1 MSSKASYTKNVKKTV
16 VQETELVPVRSTVL
30 YGLEIKKVDEKKKS
44 SERNIAIVPNITFYD
59 SYTKAMIDFSDYRNN
74 PEKSNVK
81 DFFDLITPGFN
92 FTLTNGTWKNAS
104 VDKLTFNLN
113 GTYKFTKIVDS
124 IVFVEVVSV
133 TKITEK
139 ITRYDKESFL
149 ELPVFELPTVISK
162 GKKQIRTYVINGL
175 GKNTKNSFSY
185 LGAYVGD
192 YIQIQNNKQ
201 KYKILLFEQDIEGK
215 EVMTVEGEILPTS
228 SVGIPILITLFQEN
242 NNKILTDSFDNQ
254 ILGKISIISSD
265 NTVVCVD
272 SSTLLQ
278 SKLRENSVEKI
289 STIFY
294 PNEFCVELTQQAE
307 IITSQNTISSLKEE
321 NVTLKNQLT
330 SRSTIES
337 QNSSLLSSSNL
348 LNRLFT

>member
-44 SERNIAIVPNITFYD
+44 SERNITVVPNITFYD
-59 SYTKAMIDFSDYRNN
+59 SYTKAIIDFSDYKNN

-92 FTLTNGTWKNAS
+92 FTITNATWKNAS

-149 ELPVFELPTVISK
+149 ELPIFELPTVISK
-162 GKKQIRTYVINGL
+162 IKKQVKTYLINSL

-185 LGAYVGD
+185 IGVYNGD

-201 KYKILLFEQDIEGK
+201 KYKISSIEQDIEGK
-215 EVMTVEGEILPTS
+215 EILTVEGEILNS
-228 SVGIPILITLFQEN
+228 STIGTPFLLTLFQEN
-242 NNKILTDSFDNQ
+242 NNKIDINKFNND
-254 ILGKISIISSD
+254 ILG
-265 NTVVCVD
+265 N
-272 SSTLLQ
+272 TLLKIDNNSFCIDSTTELQ
-278 SKLRENSVEKI
+278 AKLRENSKKNITSIFTPNKFCSFNIPI
-289 STIFY
+289 SIEESLNLNRDLNLANGQITL
-294 PNEFCVELTQQAE
+294 PVLTQPQTNSFSNRAAFNK
-307 IITSQNTISSLKEE
+307 IF
-321 NVTLKNQLT
+321 
-330 SRSTIES
+330 ST
-337 QNSSLLSSSNL
+337 
-348 LNRLFT
+348 

>member
-44 SERNIAIVPNITFYD
+44 SERNIAVVPNITFYD
-59 SYTKAMIDFSDYRNN
+59 SYTKAIIDFSDYRNN

-92 FTLTNGTWKNAS
+92 FTITNATWKNTS

-149 ELPVFELPTVISK
+149 ELPIFELPTVISK
-162 GKKQIRTYVINGL
+162 IKKQVKTYLINSL
-175 GKNTKNSFSY
+175 GKNTKNSFTY
-185 LGAYVGD
+185 TGIYEED

-201 KYKILLFEQDIEGK
+201 KYKILSIEQDIEGK
-215 EVMTVEGEILPTS
+215 EVVTVEGDIPTAS
-228 SVGIPILITLFQEN
+228 FIGTPMLVTLFQEN
-242 NNKILTDSFDNQ
+242 INKINTLEYDNE
-254 ILGKISIISSD
+254 IVGKTIIKFLDGS
-265 NTVVCVD
+265 NFCNEGT
-272 SSTLLQ
+272 TLLQ
-278 SKLRENSVEKI
+278 SKLRENKNKSITTE
-289 STIFY
+289 FY
-294 PNEFCVELTQQAE
+294 PNQFCTVIIQNVDLVDQEKLISNLTKENIELR
-307 IITSQNTISSLKEE
+307 NTRNNSFTTT
-321 NVTLKNQLT
+321 N
-330 SRSTIES
+330 
-337 QNSSLLSSSNL
+337 NSSLLSSSNL